1 MRLEVAFAEQNA
13 VVVEGAL
20 EKEESGERLP
30 GELCF
35 GGEADPST
43 KLRAGAGPV
52 QEEGTRGDQLLGG
65 GAATGAEMPG
75 EPAVDGGHAAGE
87 VELAVEVAGG
97 AEGEG
102 GWRLAVGGWRLGEI
116 SRQLAVGSRQLA
128 VGSRQLAEIS
138 RQLAVG
144 SRQFAVEETGKI
156 LPGDAEGQLEEDAL
170 DEEAGI
176 GTIDMAPVFP
186 TGIQFLTEGFE
197 SLSDE
202 RPLGVGYDGA
212 AYR

>member
-1 MRLEVAFAEQNA
+1 MRLEVAFAEQDA

-30 GELCF
+30 SELCF

-52 QEEGTRGDQLLGG
+52 QEEGTRGDQLPGG
-65 GAATGAEMPG
+65 GAAMRAEMPG

-102 GWRLAVGGWRLGEI
+102 GWRLGVGGG
-116 SRQLAVGSRQLA
+116 QL
-128 VGSRQLAEIS
+128 
-138 RQLAVG
+138 
-144 SRQFAVEETGKI
+144 AVEETGKI
-156 LPGDAEGQLEEDAL
+156 LPGDAEGHLEEDAL
-170 DEEAGI
+170 HEEAGI
-176 GTIDMAPVFP
+176 GMGYVAAVFSA
-186 TGIQFLTEGFE
+186 GIQFVPEGRDA
-197 SLSDE
+197 LADE
-202 RPLGVGYDGA
+202 FPLWIGENGSASRTRVRDVPSA
-212 AYR
+212 RSKLAWATR